1 MDFKDYIIAS
11 HRVRVTGPFSDLVSL
26 GLECFQPF
34 VGEISSD
41 ENLDE
46 PIIEIVEIDSEDV
59 ITASPDTA
67 ELDFNVL

>member
-1 MDFKDYIIAS
+1 MKKFY
-11 HRVRVTGPFSDLVSL
+11 
-26 GLECFQPF
+26 
-34 VGEISSD
+34 
-41 ENLDE
+41 DE